1 MVRKTLSYSYCLA
14 NIRGE
19 HTFAET
25 ADMSIVF
32 GFAYGSVVAARP
44 SYQDAFH
51 TRRVPDK
58 EKSVTSIGF
67 GGERGDMC
75 RHSSWALK
83 GRDH

>member
-1 MVRKTLSYSYCLA
+1 MCSCLV

-32 GFAYGSVVAARP
+32 GYAYGSEVAACR

-51 TRRVPDK
+51 TRRVPYK
-58 EKSVTSIGF
+58 EQSGTSIECGW
-67 GGERGDMC
+67 ERGIC
-75 RHSSWALK
+75 GITVA
-83 GRDH
+83 GR